1 MAADDLDAI
10 ATELAAL
17 PLAEF
22 TAARDAR
29 AKAVDDAALAAAIRS
44 LRKPSPAAWLTNLLV
59 RERPTEV
66 TQLLALG
73 ADLREAQQNL
83 DARELAALTK
93 ERRSLVTVI
102 AGLAG
107 DLARERGV
115 RVSPAVT
122 EELAQTL
129 LAALADAAAADA
141 VASGRLVRSLA
152 VVGFDAVDLDGAVAG
167 TSPQATAPP
176 VDELAERRRERA
188 RRELAEAEGAA
199 EEAAAALRAL
209 EKRVAVQSRRRE
221 LLVSE
226 LATHEQRVRET
237 KRALTEADRDGRLL
251 DAERTTLE
259 AALASAQEAARAA
272 QERLGRA

>member
-1 MAADDLDAI
+1 MGLDDLDAI
-10 ATELAAL
+10 AARLGEL

-22 TAARDAR
+22 TAARDAL
-29 AKAVDDAALAAAIRS
+29 AKEADDTAQATAIRS

-59 RERPTEV
+59 RERPAEV
-66 TQLLALG
+66 AQLLALG

-129 LAALADAAAADA
+129 LAALADPAAADA

-152 VVGFDAVDLDGAVAG
+152 VVGFDAVDLEGAVAG
-167 TSPQATAPP
+167 TSPLATPAP

-199 EEAAAALRAL
+199 AEAAAALRAL
-209 EKRVAVQSRRRE
+209 EKRVTVQSRRRE

-226 LATHEQRVRET
+226 LATHELRVRET

-251 DAERTTLE
+251 ESERATLE
-259 AALASAQEAARAA
+259 TALANAEEAARAA
-272 QERLGRA
+272 QDRLDRA

>member
-1 MAADDLDAI
+1 MATDDLDAI
-10 ATELAAL
+10 TAELAAL

-29 AKAVDDAALAAAIRS
+29 AKAVDDAALATAIRA

-59 RERPTEV
+59 RERPDEV
-66 TQLLALG
+66 AQLLALG
-73 ADLREAQQNL
+73 ADLRAAQQNL
-83 DARELAALTK
+83 DARELAALTT
-93 ERRSLVTVI
+93 ERRALVTVI

-107 DLARERGV
+107 DLARDRGV
-115 RVSPAVT
+115 RVSPTVT
-122 EELAQTL
+122 DELAQTL

-167 TSPQATAPP
+167 SAPTPVAAP

-188 RRELAEAEGAA
+188 RRELAEAEDAA
-199 EEAAAALRAL
+199 AEAAAALRAL
-209 EKRVAVQSRRRE
+209 QKRVTTQTRRRE

-226 LATHEQRVRET
+226 LETHEQRVRET

-251 DAERTTLE
+251 ESERAQLEQSLETAE
-259 AALASAQEAARAA
+259 AAARAA
-272 QERLGRA
+272 RQRLESA